1 MNAHTINPDDVRRR
15 PFANRATAQMTPADE
30 AWIAADMARNVM
42 AEQRARGLNPGA
54 KPYGPREFVYDEN
67 ARNEA
72 KQPTT
77 GRAARN
83 AEILATRRAAILEAL
98 SGEEITVSRLLEL
111 LADQQISM
119 SYEVCKKALNQLRKE
134 RAADRRLVCL
144 GQRRQVALWKA
155 VRA

>member
-1 MNAHTINPDDVRRR
+1 MNAHTITPDMIRRR
-15 PFANRATAQMTPADE
+15 PFANAATALMTPADE
-30 AWIAADMARNVM
+30 AWIAADMARTVQ
-42 AEQRARGLNPGA
+42 AEQRARGKTPGGT
-54 KPYGPREFVYDEN
+54 PGGHREFVYDE
-67 ARNEA
+67 AKRNEA

-144 GQRRQVALWKA
+144 GARRQVALWKA
-155 VRA
+155 VQA